1 MIWSAIE
8 ITSPPPPSL
17 SNGAVAVDPRQLG
30 DAKLKDLVDAFK
42 AFRVSP
48 DDRIAIIK
56 QLHDTNIL
64 KADLEIK

>member
-1 MIWSAIE
+1 MTIE
-8 ITSPPPPSL
+8 ITSPPPTPSAD
-17 SNGAVAVDPRQLG
+17 GAAPDPRQFG
-30 DAKLKDLVDAFK
+30 NAKLKDLVEAFK